1 MAGPISLALCEAGVV
16 PSLAGMDGAIRTGT
30 QDVLGGRTAVL
41 LVLLDGPGWG
51 SVLRDRVR
59 RRSGGAVDITDGAM
73 ALVVARL
80 RAQGLVEHE
89 EVVGTAVGFRLTAE
103 GCELAAG
110 LRAAMLGLAGAAA

>member
-1 MAGPISLALCEAGVV
+1 M
-16 PSLAGMDGAIRTGT
+16 
-30 QDVLGGRTAVL
+30 LGGRTAVL

-51 SVLRDRVR
+51 SVLRERVK

-89 EVVGTAVGFRLTAE
+89 TLLGVPVGFQLTAE
-103 GCELAAG
+103 GCKVAAG
-110 LRAAMLGLAGAAA
+110 LRAAMLGLAGAA

>member
-1 MAGPISLALCEAGVV
+1 
-16 PSLAGMDGAIRTGT
+16 MDGSIRTRE
-30 QDVLGGRTAVL
+30 QDVLGGRVAVL

-51 SVLRDRVR
+51 SVLRERVK

-89 EVVGTAVGFRLTAE
+89 TLLGVPVGFQLTAA
-103 GCELAAG
+103 GRELAAG
-110 LRAAMLGLAGAAA
+110 LRAAMLGLAAIG